1 VRNDDISATWRYHD
15 STKHS
20 YQSVR
25 SSHHVLDW
33 ASQPIP
39 YKIYSSLEPISLP
52 SDFTPSGISALD
64 ALAGRREPLAAE
76 RVPDLATLARLCFF
90 SNGVTRR
97 FPHAGGEL
105 AFRASACT
113 GALYHIELY
122 LACGDLSNLSA
133 GLYHF
138 GTHDNGL
145 RRLRAGD
152 FRRVLVEATG
162 AEPSIVEAP
171 VVVICT
177 STFWRNAWKYQA
189 RAYRHS
195 FWDGGVLLGN
205 LLAVATAVDLPARV
219 VLGFADEQVNQLL
232 DVDPRRE
239 AAICLV
245 ALGRTSAPPPPAP
258 PLSPLGL
265 PTVPLSA
272 TEVDYPAIWETH
284 AASSLASGEEAAA
297 WRGSPPDWPLPPPG
311 SPLAPLRPLDP
322 AALPGDSI
330 ETVILRRGSTRRF
343 AREPISLEHLSTM
356 LDRTIGGIPAD
367 CVGPS
372 GHPLSDPYLIVNAVD
387 GLASG
392 TYLLRLEDRAL
403 EPLRAGRF
411 RDEAGWL
418 ALGQDLGAD
427 AAVNLYFLTDLD
439 PLLARFGN
447 RGYRAAQL
455 TSAIAAGRVWL
466 AAYALRLGA
475 TGLTF
480 FDDDVTAF
488 LSPHAANKSVM
499 FLLALGRPARRGVR

>member
-1 VRNDDISATWRYHD
+1 MRNDEVSATWRYHNG
-15 STKHS
+15 TKHS

-25 SSHHVLDW
+25 SSRHVLDW
-33 ASQPIP
+33 ANQPIP
-39 YKIYSSLEPISLP
+39 YKIYSSLQPILLP
-52 SDFTPSGISALD
+52 SDFPLSGVSALD
-64 ALAGRREPLAAE
+64 AIVGGRQPPAGE
-76 RVPDLATLARLCFF
+76 RLPDLATLARLCFF

-97 FPHAGGEL
+97 IRHAGGEL

-122 LACGDLSNLSA
+122 LACGDLPDLPA

-138 GTHDNGL
+138 GAHDNGL
-145 RRLRAGD
+145 RRLRDGD

-162 AEPSIVEAP
+162 AEPSIVAAP

-177 STFWRNAWKYQA
+177 STYWRNAWKYQA

-195 FWDGGVLLGN
+195 FWDSGVILAN
-205 LLAVATAVDLPARV
+205 LLAVAVAAELPARV

-232 DVDPRRE
+232 DIDPQRE

-245 ALGRTSAPPPPAP
+245 ALGRTATPPPTAP
-258 PLSPLGL
+258 SLSPLGL

-272 TEVDYPAIWETH
+272 TQVDYPAIWEMH
-284 AASSLASGEEAAA
+284 AESSLASGEEAAA
-297 WRGSPPDWPLPPPG
+297 WRGLMPYRPLPLAA
-311 SPLAPLRPLDP
+311 SPLKPLEPLD
-322 AALPGDSI
+322 AATLPGDSI
-330 ETVILRRGSTRRF
+330 ELVIRRRGSTRRF

-356 LDRTIGGIPAD
+356 LDRTIDGIPAD
-367 CVGPS
+367 CLGPS
-372 GHPLSDPYLIVNAVD
+372 GQPLSDPYLIVSAVD

-392 TYLLRLEDRAL
+392 TYVLRPEDRAF
-403 EPLRAGRF
+403 EPLRTGGF
-411 RDEAGWL
+411 RREAGWL

-466 AAYALRLGA
+466 AAYALGLGA

-488 LSPHAANKSVM
+488 FSPHAANNSVM
-499 FLLALGRPARRGVR
+499 FLLALGQSARLGIR